1 MANRGYTLVEL
12 LVVIAVIG
20 IAAGAV
26 VLSLRGNDARR
37 LAEEGD
43 RLAALFRMAQSDAR
57 VSGRPVL
64 WQADLAGY
72 RFRALGN
79 DGAAPL
85 PEELARERRWPLE
98 VRRLQRSELLFGR
111 EPLREPVEVEIAT
124 AGPVLRLAL
133 DALGNARVA
142 ACEGAGCAASR

>member
-1 MANRGYTLVEL
+1 MASRGYTLVEL

-64 WQADLAGY
+64 WQADPAGY
-72 RFRALGN
+72 RLRALGY
-79 DGAAPL
+79 GRAAPL
-85 PEELARERRWPLE
+85 PGGPARAPGRPPAGRRP
-98 VRRLQRSELLFGR
+98 R
-111 EPLREPVEVEIAT
+111 
-124 AGPVLRLAL
+124 
-133 DALGNARVA
+133 
-142 ACEGAGCAASR
+142 

>member
-1 MANRGYTLVEL
+1 MASRGYTLIEL

-20 IAAGAV
+20 IAVGV
-26 VLSLRGNDARR
+26 VTLSLRGDDSRR

-72 RFRALGN
+72 RFRALGYE
-79 DGAAPL
+79 GAAPL

-98 VRRLQRSELLFGR
+98 MRRVQRAELVFGR
-111 EPLREPVEVEIAT
+111 EPLREPVQVQIDT
-124 AGPVLRLAL
+124 AGPGLRL
-133 DALGNARVA
+133 
-142 ACEGAGCAASR
+142 

>member
-1 MANRGYTLVEL
+1 MASRGYTLIEL

-20 IAAGAV
+20 IAAGV
-26 VLSLRGNDARR
+26 VTLSLRGNDARR

-72 RFRALGN
+72 RFRALGY
-79 DGAAPL
+79 DRAAPP
-85 PEELARERRWPLE
+85 PEELARERRRPLG
-98 VRRLQRSELLFGR
+98 VRRLQPAAPPLGR
-111 EPLREPVEVEIAT
+111 E
-124 AGPVLRLAL
+124 
-133 DALGNARVA
+133 
-142 ACEGAGCAASR
+142 